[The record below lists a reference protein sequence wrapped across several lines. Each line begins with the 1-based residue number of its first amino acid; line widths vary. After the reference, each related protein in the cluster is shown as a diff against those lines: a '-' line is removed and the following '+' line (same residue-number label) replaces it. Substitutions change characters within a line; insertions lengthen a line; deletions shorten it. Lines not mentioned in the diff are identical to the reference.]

1 MMTESASN
9 DLSCLYQA
17 IDQKGRRAILKNEF
31 TDPYLNHEQPDHR
44 RGLTLLAHLPIH
56 VGRNI
61 GYAQHLANPNLYC
74 YPLADLHL
82 TVLDLIGA
90 RADFSLAPADLAAY
104 QNSIKELLANCRPFS
119 VTLQGLIASPS
130 GILAAG
136 YYSDELFELREALRL
151 KLAKELP
158 LAERY
163 QTASGHVTI
172 ARFKAPLNDPNGLL
186 FDLAKMDQLR
196 FGSFVVK
203 QVDLVIHDWYNHDV
217 KVIDEFALTALS

>member
-1 MMTESASN
+1 MKKELDS
-9 DLSCLYQA
+9 LYKS
-17 IDQKGRRAILKNEF
+17 IDQKGKAAILKNQF
-31 TDPYLNHEQPDHR
+31 ADPYLCQVKADSR
-44 RGLTLLAHLPIH
+44 RGLTLLARLPVH

-61 GYAQHLANPNLYC
+61 GYAQQKLRIANPNLYC
-74 YPLADLHL
+74 YPLADLHP

-172 ARFKAPLNDPNGLL
+172 AHFKAPLNDSNGLL

>member
-1 MMTESASN
+1 M
-9 DLSCLYQA
+9 
-17 IDQKGRRAILKNEF
+17 
-31 TDPYLNHEQPDHR
+31 
-44 RGLTLLAHLPIH
+44 
-56 VGRNI
+56 
-61 GYAQHLANPNLYC
+61 
-74 YPLADLHL
+74 
-82 TVLDLIGA
+82 
-90 RADFSLAPADLAAY
+90 
-104 QNSIKELLANCRPFS
+104 
-119 VTLQGLIASPS
+119 IASPS

-172 ARFKAPLNDPNGLL
+172 AHFKAPLNDSNGLL